1 MEQGTHMAS
10 TFKSLA
16 LFAGPHRFA
25 VARQGQVILSD
36 LALGGFGPNTY
47 PLGLVELEVVVTGR
61 LVASTEAGLWA
72 LRDAMVAELVDPPAP
87 GTLIDAHGHEWEDMS
102 FHSYTEGDRTDRGRL
117 RSIAYEARFRRFNA
131 LAFTPP

>member
-1 MEQGTHMAS
+1 MPS

-25 VARQGQVILSD
+25 LARQGQLVVSELV
-36 LALGGFGPNTY
+36 LGGFGPSTY

-61 LVASTEAGLWA
+61 LVASSESALWA
-72 LRDAMVAELVDPPAP
+72 LRDAMTSELLDPPTP
-87 GTLIDAHGHEWEDMS
+87 GTLVDAHGRTWDDMS
-102 FHSYTEGDRTDRGRL
+102 FHSYIEGDRTDRGRH
-117 RSIAYEARFRRFNA
+117 RSITYEARFRRFGA